1 MEALRKKKEKKKER
15 WPRFSSQHKPPS
27 SDGFGLGRLRWLFV
41 SGRTGHRADFWLN
54 PPHCDER
61 RGRNRSLIFF
71 FFFCCR
77 GSSLLQNISSFAF
90 EKSSCCLPELLQLSR
105 KRKNNNVEKKNTRSL
120 RFFIWRTPVTESSN
134 SWRRRR
140 RRRIRSTK
148 SESQCTRFSFF
159 KVALPLILINIST
172 EERETKLQTRSGV

>member
-1 MEALRKKKEKKKER
+1 MALV
-15 WPRFSSQHKPPS
+15 
-27 SDGFGLGRLRWLFV
+27 LGDSAGCLFLGEQV
-41 SGRTGHRADFWLN
+41 TGQTFDWI
-54 PPHCDER
+54 PHTVTSE
-61 RGRNRSLIFF
+61 GGGIAPWFFF

-172 EERETKLQTRSGV
+172 EERETKLLTRSGV

>member
-1 MEALRKKKEKKKER
+1 MYRHASHSPLRQLTIFSMMEALRKKKEKKKER

-71 FFFCCR
+71 FFFFAAEALPFCKTFPP
-77 GSSLLQNISSFAF
+77 SLLKKAAAACRSCFNCPGR
-90 EKSSCCLPELLQLSR
+90 EKITTWR
-105 KRKNNNVEKKNTRSL
+105 KRTQEVWDSL
-120 RFFIWRTPVTESSN
+120 SEGLQWLSPVTHDGGGGGGGSDLQNLSHN
-134 SWRRRR
+134 
-140 RRRIRSTK
+140 
-148 SESQCTRFSFF
+148 
-159 KVALPLILINIST
+159 ALASPSL
-172 EERETKLQTRSGV
+172 KLLFL

>member
-71 FFFCCR
+71 FFF
-77 GSSLLQNISSFAF
+77 LLQRLFPSAKHFLLRF

-134 SWRRRR
+134 SWRRGR

-148 SESQCTRFSFF
+148 SESQRTRFSFF